1 VSVLETVLSGT
12 PAGRQ
17 TPPDEEP
24 KPTMTTRLRTATKD
38 LEQESTFE
46 EGVGELSVE
55 EKYVEVKQLIALGK
69 EKGFLLYDEIY
80 EVLPEEVTSL
90 PEELD
95 EIYIRFNDL
104 GIDVIEDAD
113 KQPVTASPK
122 TIVTIDGTIEEKE
135 VDQRE
140 EVQAD
145 IVAAASGIVDKTN
158 DPVRMYLR
166 EMGTVKLLDR
176 QGEVEI
182 AKRIEKGER
191 RVYKALSQNRIIL
204 EEIIKIYDAAKK
216 DSRVI
221 KEMIDLAVT
230 DDTVSEP
237 LPPEENGNGE
247 PKLAASTINK
257 INEIM
262 AIFEDIAKID
272 KKIKDTRVKL
282 AEPKKLSQRTLATT
296 TRQLIKLEEQ
306 LEEEMRQIDF
316 TPQTRNRMINKL
328 KDIDGELSQ
337 SASMI
342 RKDEAALKREKDKTR
357 RDFYRRR
364 LQKYQEKLG
373 ELEIFYGT
381 THEDLKKTI
390 REIRSGEEEADQ
402 AKQELIVANLR
413 LVVSI
418 AKKYT
423 NRGLQ
428 FLDLIQE
435 GNIGLMKA
443 VEKFEYRRG
452 YKFSTYAT
460 WWIRQAI
467 TRAIADQARTIRIP
481 VHMIETIN
489 KLTRTS
495 RALVQE
501 LGREPQ
507 AEEIAKRMDMP
518 VSKVRKIMKIA
529 QEPISLETPIG
540 EEEDS
545 HLGDFI
551 EDRGVI
557 SPIDHVIVANLKEQ
571 TSKVLRTLTPRE
583 EQVLKMRFGVGDG
596 AEHTLEEVGRSFNV
610 TRERIRQIESKALR
624 KLRHPS
630 RSKKLRPFLDA
641 TF

>member
-1 VSVLETVLSGT
+1 MTRQRSTELEIE
-12 PAGRQ
+12 AF
-17 TPPDEEP
+17 D
-24 KPTMTTRLRTATKD
+24 
-38 LEQESTFE
+38 
-46 EGVGELSVE
+46 EGVNDLSVE
-55 EKYVEVKQLIALGK
+55 EKYPEVKQLVVVGK

-80 EVLPEEVTSL
+80 ETLPEEVTSL

-95 EIYIRFNDL
+95 EIYIRLADL
-104 GIDVIEDAD
+104 GIEVVEDGD
-113 KQPVTASPK
+113 KIPTPK
-122 TIVTIDGTIEEKE
+122 MITIDGAVEDKE

-140 EVQAD
+140 EVQAE
-145 IVAAASGIVDKTN
+145 IAAAAAGVIDKTN

-176 QGEVEI
+176 EGEVEI
-182 AKRIEKGER
+182 AKRIERGER

-204 EEIIKIYDAAKK
+204 EEILKINEAARK
-216 DSRVI
+216 DSKVF
-221 KEMIDLAVT
+221 KEMIDLAT
-230 DDTVSEP
+230 AEDDEIIDP
-237 LPPEENGNGE
+237 NDAKHL
-247 PKLAASTINK
+247 NK

-262 AIFEDIAKID
+262 KIFEQIAKVD
-272 KKIKDTRVKL
+272 KKIKDARLKL
-282 AEPKKLSQRTLATT
+282 GDGKKRGSISLQKSIDKWGVDLANLV
-296 TRQLIKLEEQ
+296 RLV
-306 LEEEMRQIDF
+306 DF
-316 TPQTRNRMINKL
+316 TPATRNRMINKL
-328 KDIDGELSQ
+328 KEIDSELSQ
-337 SASMI
+337 TASMV
-342 RKDEAALKREKDKTR
+342 RKDEQSLKREKDRSR

-364 LQKYQEKLG
+364 LAKYVEKLG
-373 ELEIFYGT
+373 ELEVKFTT
-381 THEDLKKTI
+381 THEEIKRAI
-390 REIRSGEEEADQ
+390 REIRAGEEEAEQ

-501 LGREPQ
+501 LGREPN
-507 AEEIAKRMDMP
+507 AEEIADRMDMP

-551 EDRGVI
+551 EDRSAV
-557 SPIDHVIVANLKEQ
+557 SPIDHVIVSNLKEQ
-571 TSKVLRTLTPRE
+571 TNKVLRTLTPRE

-596 AEHTLEEVGRSFNV
+596 SEHTLEEVGRSFNV

>member
-1 VSVLETVLSGT
+1 
-12 PAGRQ
+12 
-17 TPPDEEP
+17 
-24 KPTMTTRLRTATKD
+24 MTTRLRGAN
-38 LEQESTFE
+38 LETEQDVE
-46 EGVGELSVE
+46 EGVVEVSVE

-69 EKGFLLYDEIY
+69 EKGFLLFDEIY
-80 EVLPEEVTSL
+80 ELLPEEVTSL

-95 EIYIRFNDL
+95 EIIIRFNDL
-104 GIDVIEDAD
+104 GIDVVDDAE
-113 KQPVTASPK
+113 KQLAPTPGKGTMTV
-122 TIVTIDGTIEEKE
+122 DGAIEEKE

-145 IVAAASGIVDKTN
+145 IIAASSGIVDKTN

-176 QGEVEI
+176 QGEVDI

-191 RVYKALSQNRIIL
+191 KVYKALSQNRIIL
-204 EEIIKIYDAAKK
+204 EEILKIHESAKK
-216 DSRVI
+216 DTRVI
-221 KEMIDLAVT
+221 KEMIDLAM
-230 DDTVSEP
+230 
-237 LPPEENGNGE
+237 PEDEDE
-247 PKLAASTINK
+247 IDAATLSATALTK
-257 INEIM
+257 INDIM
-262 AIFEDIAKID
+262 TVFEKVARLD
-272 KKIKDTRVKL
+272 KRIKDQKAKL
-282 AEPKKLSQRTLATT
+282 GEKKLSQRAIANIHKTVDRLAQDLATE
-296 TRQLIKLEEQ
+296 L
-306 LEEEMRQIDF
+306 RQIDF

-328 KDIDGELSQ
+328 KDIDSELSQ
-337 SASMI
+337 SAAMI

-364 LQKYQEKLG
+364 LQKYQEKLR
-373 ELEIFYGT
+373 ELETFYGT
-381 THEDLKKTI
+381 SHSELRITI
-390 REIRSGEEEADQ
+390 KDIKAGEEEADQ

-507 AEEIAKRMDMP
+507 AEEIADRMDMP
-518 VSKVRKIMKIA
+518 VAKVRKIMKIA

-571 TSKVLRTLTPRE
+571 TNKVLRTLTPRE

-596 AEHTLEEVGRSFNV
+596 SEHTLEEVGRSFNV

-630 RSKKLRPFLDA
+630 RSKKLRPFLDS

>member
-1 VSVLETVLSGT
+1 MKRNNYRPPPITQVSSADDGS
-12 PAGRQ
+12 
-17 TPPDEEP
+17 EER
-24 KPTMTTRLRTATKD
+24 KNDMTTRLRSAN
-38 LEQESTFE
+38 LEQEANFD

-55 EKYVEVKQLIALGK
+55 EKYAEVKQLIVVGK

-80 EVLPEEVTSL
+80 ETLPEEITSL

-95 EIYIRFNDL
+95 EIYIRFADL
-104 GIDVIEDAD
+104 GIDVVEDSEKPLPTTSSKA
-113 KQPVTASPK
+113 
-122 TIVTIDGTIEEKE
+122 IVTIDGTIEEKE
-135 VDQRE
+135 MDQRE
-140 EVQAD
+140 EVQQD
-145 IVAAASGIVDKTN
+145 IIAANSGIVDKTN

-176 QGEVEI
+176 QGEVDI

-204 EEIIKIYDAAKK
+204 EEILKIYESAKK
-216 DSRVI
+216 DPRVI
-221 KEMIDLAVT
+221 KEMIDLAMPEDETIHVAS
-230 DDTVSEP
+230 DD
-237 LPPEENGNGE
+237 NGE
-247 PKLAASTINK
+247 PKLPLAAVNK
-257 INEIM
+257 IADIM
-262 AIFEDIAKID
+262 VIFEKVAKHD
-272 KKIKDTRVKL
+272 KKIKDAKAKL
-282 AEPKKLSQRTLATT
+282 LDPKKLSERTLKQTERSVEKLTVELATEL
-296 TRQLIKLEEQ
+296 RQV
-306 LEEEMRQIDF
+306 DF

-328 KDIDGELSQ
+328 KDIDNELAQ
-337 SASMI
+337 TASMV
-342 RKDEAALKREKDKTR
+342 RKDDAALKREKDKTR

-364 LQKYQEKLG
+364 LQKYADKLQ
-373 ELEIFYGT
+373 ELETFYGT
-381 THEDLKKTI
+381 QHDELRRTI
-390 REIRSGEEEADQ
+390 REIRAGEEEADQ

-489 KLTRTS
+489 KLIRTS
-495 RALVQE
+495 RQLVQE
-501 LGREPQ
+501 LGREPTS
-507 AEEIAKRMDMP
+507 EEIAKRMDIP
-518 VSKVRKIMKIA
+518 VAKVRKVLKIA

-551 EDRGVI
+551 EDRAIVSPADAVI
-557 SPIDHVIVANLKEQ
+557 NVNLKDQ
-571 TSKVLRTLTPRE
+571 TAQVLRTLTPRE
-583 EQVLKMRFGVGDG
+583 EKVIKMRFGLEDG
-596 AEHTLEEVGRSFNV
+596 SEHTLEEVGQSFAV
-610 TRERIRQIESKALR
+610 TRERIRQIEAKALR

-630 RSKKLRPFLDA
+630 RSRKLRAFMDGVRD
-641 TF
+641 

>member
-1 VSVLETVLSGT
+1 
-12 PAGRQ
+12 
-17 TPPDEEP
+17 
-24 KPTMTTRLRTATKD
+24 MTRLRTSN
-38 LEQESTFE
+38 LEPDSNFE
-46 EGVGELSVE
+46 DQGVGDLSVE
-55 EKYVEVKQLIALGK
+55 EKYTEVKQLIAIGK

-80 EVLPEEVTSL
+80 EVLPEEITSL

-104 GIDVIEDAD
+104 GIDVIEDAE
-113 KQPVTASPK
+113 KPLQASTK
-122 TIVTIDGTIEEKE
+122 GMVTIDGTIEEKE
-135 VDQRE
+135 MDQRE
-140 EVQAD
+140 EVQQD
-145 IVAAASGIVDKTN
+145 IIAAASNIVDKTN

-176 QGEVEI
+176 QGEVDI

-191 RVYKALSQNRIIL
+191 KVFKALSANRIIR
-204 EEIIKIYDAAKK
+204 EEILKIYEAAKK
-216 DSRVI
+216 DARVI
-221 KEMIDLAVT
+221 KETIDLAMP
-230 DDTVSEP
+230 DDDGSTIDAASVD
-237 LPPEENGNGE
+237 GE
-247 PKLAASTINK
+247 PKLPAATVNK
-257 INEIM
+257 IHEIM
-262 AIFEDIAKID
+262 GIFEGIAKLD
-272 KKIKDTRVKL
+272 KKIKDGLVKL
-282 AEPKKLSQRTLATT
+282 ADNKKLSDRTIATT
-296 TRQLIKLEEQ
+296 LKTIDRLEQELADELQ
-306 LEEEMRQIDF
+306 RVDF

-328 KDIDGELSQ
+328 KDIDNELAQ
-337 SASMI
+337 AVSMI
-342 RKDEAALKREKDKTR
+342 RKDEQALKREKDKTR

-364 LQKYQEKLG
+364 LQKYQDKLG
-373 ELEIFYGT
+373 ELEMFYGV
-381 THEDLKKTI
+381 THEDLRKTI

-507 AEEIAKRMDMP
+507 AEEIAERMDMP
-518 VSKVRKIMKIA
+518 VAKVRKIMKIA

-557 SPIDHVIVANLKEQ
+557 SPIEHVIVANLKEQ

>member
-1 VSVLETVLSGT
+1 
-12 PAGRQ
+12 
-17 TPPDEEP
+17 
-24 KPTMTTRLRTATKD
+24 MTTRLRTSN
-38 LEQESTFE
+38 LEPDSNFDD

-55 EKYVEVKQLIALGK
+55 EKYAEVKQLIAIGK

-104 GIDVIEDAD
+104 GIDVIEDAE
-113 KQPVTASPK
+113 KPLQASPK
-122 TIVTIDGTIEEKE
+122 GIVTIDGTIEEKE
-135 VDQRE
+135 MDQRE
-140 EVQAD
+140 EVQQD
-145 IVAAASGIVDKTN
+145 IIAASSGIVDKTN

-176 QGEVEI
+176 QGEVDI

-191 RVYKALSQNRIIL
+191 KVFKALSANRIIR
-204 EEIIKIYDAAKK
+204 EEILKIYEAAKK
-216 DSRVI
+216 DARVI
-221 KEMIDLAVT
+221 KETIDLAMPDDDGSVATT
-230 DDTVSEP
+230 DE
-237 LPPEENGNGE
+237 NGE
-247 PKLAASTINK
+247 PKMPAAVTNK
-257 INEIM
+257 IHEIM
-262 AIFEDIAKID
+262 VIFEGIAKLD
-272 KKIKDTRVKL
+272 KKIKDGLVKL
-282 AEPKKLSQRTLATT
+282 ADPKKLSDRTIATT
-296 TRQLIKLEEQ
+296 LKNIDKLEQELADELQ
-306 LEEEMRQIDF
+306 RVDF

-328 KDIDGELSQ
+328 KDIDNELSQ
-337 SASMI
+337 AVSMI
-342 RKDEAALKREKDKTR
+342 RKDEQALKREKDKTR

-373 ELEIFYGT
+373 ELEMFYGV
-381 THEDLKKTI
+381 THEDLRKTI

-423 NRGLQ
+423 TRGLQ

-507 AEEIAKRMDMP
+507 AEEIAERMDMP
-518 VSKVRKIMKIA
+518 VAKVRKIMKIA

-557 SPIDHVIVANLKEQ
+557 SPIEHVIVANLKEQ